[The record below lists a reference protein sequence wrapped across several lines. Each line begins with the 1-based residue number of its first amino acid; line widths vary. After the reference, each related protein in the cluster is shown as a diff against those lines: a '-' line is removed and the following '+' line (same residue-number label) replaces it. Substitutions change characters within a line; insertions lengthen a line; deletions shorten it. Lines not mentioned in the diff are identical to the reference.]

1 MKKTKFIIRVLEHLL
16 PPDLHH
22 LIGDLEEEFIYSK
35 QKDGIIRARIRFWW
49 QLIRSLPWF
58 IIQSLIWNTEMLLN
72 YLKITWRNFKKYT
85 SFSVI
90 NIIGLSASMSV
101 CLLILLFLIDQKS
114 SDYFHQ
120 NHDRIV
126 RVISDFKAQSNFES
140 DLYATTPHTLSDILK
155 NQFPEIEEAVKVR
168 GNFSGE
174 FNKNNITIPLKG
186 ISADEHFLDV
196 FDFEL
201 AEGNPKT
208 ALANPGSVI
217 LTRKSAQTLFGDEQP
232 LGKSITAL
240 GDREYTVTGI
250 IDEDYNTHFRFQVIA
265 SLSTLLTNT
274 ETEEMLNTWSS
285 SIFDSY
291 TYLLL
296 KEGVDFD
303 AFETAIQPII
313 EANFVDP
320 EERSALKRLL
330 VQPLTS
336 INLGKE
342 LGNEVGIVVPGIIA
356 WFLSGFAIIIVVIA
370 IFNYVSLTIARAL
383 NRGKEV
389 GVRKVLGANRGGII
403 KQFLFESILIATIS
417 MLFGIVM
424 LRWLVPEFNSLFFI
438 SFTENQVNPYLLLN
452 PITIISFL
460 AFAFLTGTL
469 AGIYP
474 SLYLSKF
481 SPARILKGTFNV
493 GSKSGQLLK
502 KLITVS
508 QFTFSIIFIITSMIL
523 IKQFEFMTTTEY
535 GFEKENIVHIEQQDI
550 SYNQLRE
557 VLNQSTKVSV
567 ASVTSTVP
575 ALGSVNGANL
585 TTSQLDFISRAHTY
599 YVDENYIPAMG
610 LELVAGRNF
619 NADMTTDSNHAIIIS
634 IDAVHELELSTPIEA
649 IGKTIEANEEEEFV
663 IIGVINGFIT
673 SDPMNKG
680 NPIALFFKPEY
691 SRYSIVKVLPGKT
704 VSFINEMEAKW
715 AELGSLHSFK
725 YQIFDDQL
733 KESPVLIIFIDFIK
747 ILSLIG
753 IFSIFISCLGLLG
766 MAMYSAEN
774 RVKEIGIRKVL
785 GATVNSI
792 VFLLSKEYL
801 ILIIISIVIALPASF
816 LINNLWLESISNKVT
831 LEPSIFILGALGAII
846 LALVTIGTQA
856 LKAARGNSI
865 DNLRSE

>member
-1 MKKTKFIIRVLEHLL
+1 MKKPNFIIWILENLL

-35 QKDGIIRARIRFWW
+35 QRDGITRARIVFWW

-58 IIQSLIWNTEMLLN
+58 IVQSLIWNTEMLLN

-120 NHDRIV
+120 DHDRIV
-126 RVISDFKAQSNFES
+126 RVISDFKSQSNFES
-140 DLYATTPHTLSDILK
+140 DLYATSPYTLPDILK
-155 NQFPEIEEAVKVR
+155 SQFPEIEQAVKVR

-174 FNKNNITIPLKG
+174 FNKNSITIPLEG

-208 ALANPGSVI
+208 ALTSPGSVI
-217 LTRKSAQTLFGDEQP
+217 LSRQSAQTLFGDEEP

-250 IDEDYNTHFRFQVIA
+250 IDEEYNTHFRFQVIA
-265 SLSTLLTNT
+265 SLSTLLANP
-274 ETEEMLNTWSS
+274 ETEEMLNTWNS

-296 KEGVDFD
+296 KEGTDFD
-303 AFETAIQPII
+303 EFEEAIQPVIKT
-313 EANFVDP
+313 NFVDP

-336 INLGKE
+336 INLGRE
-342 LGNEVGIVVPGIIA
+342 LANEVGIVVPGIIA

-403 KQFLFESILIATIS
+403 KQFLFESVLIATIS
-417 MLFGIVM
+417 MLFGIVI

-452 PITIISFL
+452 PITILSFL
-460 AFAFLTGTL
+460 AFAFLTGIL

-502 KLITVS
+502 KMITVG
-508 QFTFSIIFIITSMIL
+508 QFTFSIVFIITSMIL

-550 SYNQLRE
+550 SYNQIRE

-567 ASVTSTVP
+567 ASVTSTIP
-575 ALGSVNGANL
+575 ALGSINTVHL
-585 TTSQLDFISRAHTY
+585 SKDQLDFISTAHSF
-599 YVDENYIPAMG
+599 YVDENYIAAMG

-619 NADMTTDSNHAIIIS
+619 NADMTTDSSQAIIIS
-634 IDAVHELELSTPIEA
+634 VDAVHELELSTPIES
-649 IGKTIEANEEEEFV
+649 IGKTIEVNEEEFV
-663 IIGVINGFIT
+663 VIGVINGFIT

-680 NPIALFFKPEY
+680 NPIALFLQPQY
-691 SRYSIVKVLPGKT
+691 SRYSLVKVLPGQT
-704 VSFINEMEAKW
+704 VSFINEMEEQW

-733 KESPVLIIFIDFIK
+733 KESPILIIFIDFIK
-747 ILSLIG
+747 ILGLLG
-753 IFSIFISCLGLLG
+753 VFSIFISCLGLLG

-816 LINNLWLESISNKVT
+816 LINNLWMESISNKVA
-831 LEPSIFILGALGAII
+831 LEPSIFILGAFGAII
-846 LALVTIGTQA
+846 LALLTIGTQA

-865 DNLRSE
+865 DNLRSD

>member
-1 MKKTKFIIRVLEHLL
+1 MKKPNFIIRILENLL

-35 QKDGIIRARIRFWW
+35 QRDGITRARIVFWW

-58 IIQSLIWNTEMLLN
+58 IVQSLIWNTEMLLN

-120 NHDRIV
+120 DHDRIV
-126 RVISDFKAQSNFES
+126 RVISDFKSQSNFES
-140 DLYATTPHTLSDILK
+140 DLYATSPYSLPDILK
-155 NQFPEIEEAVKVR
+155 SQFPEIEQAVKVR

-174 FNKNNITIPLKG
+174 FNKNNITIPLEG

-208 ALANPGSVI
+208 ALISPGSII
-217 LTRKSAQTLFGDEQP
+217 LTRESAQTLFGDKEP
-232 LGKSITAL
+232 LGKSVTAL
-240 GDREYTVTGI
+240 GDREYIVTGI
-250 IDEDYNTHFRFQVIA
+250 IDEEYNTHFRFQVIA
-265 SLSTLLTNT
+265 SLSTLLANP
-274 ETEEMLNTWSS
+274 ETEEMLNTWNS

-296 KEGVDFD
+296 KEGTDFD
-303 AFETAIQPII
+303 EFEEAIQPVIKT
-313 EANFVDP
+313 NFVDP

-336 INLGKE
+336 INLGRE
-342 LGNEVGIVVPGIIA
+342 LANEVGIVVPAIIA

-403 KQFLFESILIATIS
+403 KQFLFESVLIATIS
-417 MLFGIVM
+417 MLFGIVI

-438 SFTENQVNPYLLLN
+438 SFTENQVNPYLLFN
-452 PITIISFL
+452 PITILSFL
-460 AFAFLTGTL
+460 AFAFLTGIL

-502 KLITVS
+502 KMITVG
-508 QFTFSIIFIITSMIL
+508 QFTFSIVFIITSMIL

-535 GFEKENIVHIEQQDI
+535 GFEKENIVHIEQQDL
-550 SYNQLRE
+550 SYNQIRE

-575 ALGSVNGANL
+575 ALGSINTVHL
-585 TTSQLDFISRAHTY
+585 SKDQLDFISTAHSF
-599 YVDENYIPAMG
+599 YVDENYIDAMG

-619 NADMTTDSNHAIIIS
+619 NADMTTDSIQAIIIS
-634 IDAVHELELSTPIEA
+634 VDAVHELELSTPIES
-649 IGKTIEANEEEEFV
+649 IGKTIVVNEEEFV
-663 IIGVINGFIT
+663 VIGVINGFIT

-680 NPIALFFKPEY
+680 NPIALFLQPQY
-691 SRYSIVKVLPGKT
+691 SRYSLVKVLPGQT
-704 VSFINEMEAKW
+704 VSFINEMEEQW

-733 KESPVLIIFIDFIK
+733 KESPILIIFIDFIK
-747 ILSLIG
+747 ILGLLG
-753 IFSIFISCLGLLG
+753 VFSIFISCLGLLG

-792 VFLLSKEYL
+792 VLLLSKEYL

-816 LINNLWLESISNKVT
+816 LINNLWMESISNKVA
-831 LEPSIFILGALGAII
+831 LEPSIFILGAFGAII
-846 LALVTIGTQA
+846 LALLTIGTQA